1 MYCIT
6 NSTTKQVLTF
16 YLLQLFC
23 ESLFILQPKPK
34 HHNHDNDSTRLLMI
48 LESGFKMF
56 RIHVTKKINY
66 TIVISVE
73 KYFGK
78 KFGSVHIRKSEEV
91 GHTKISRVNMR
102 GDAYLT
108 LESK

>member
-16 YLLQLFC
+16 YLLQLFY

-34 HHNHDNDSTRLLMI
+34 HDNHDNDSIRLLMT

-56 RIHVTKKINY
+56 RIHM
-66 TIVISVE
+66 SR
-73 KYFGK
+73 
-78 KFGSVHIRKSEEV
+78 RK
-91 GHTKISRVNMR
+91 
-102 GDAYLT
+102 
-108 LESK
+108 

>member
-34 HHNHDNDSTRLLMI
+34 HDNHDNDSTRLLMT

-56 RIHVTKKINY
+56 RIHM
-66 TIVISVE
+66 SR
-73 KYFGK
+73 
-78 KFGSVHIRKSEEV
+78 RK
-91 GHTKISRVNMR
+91 
-102 GDAYLT
+102 
-108 LESK
+108 

>member
-1 MYCIT
+1 M
-6 NSTTKQVLTF
+6 
-16 YLLQLFC
+16 
-23 ESLFILQPKPK
+23 
-34 HHNHDNDSTRLLMI
+34 
-48 LESGFKMF
+48 
-56 RIHVTKKINY
+56 
-66 TIVISVE
+66 VISVE